1 MRSLLIRCYPA
12 RWRARYGDEF
22 EAVLDE
28 RPLGP
33 FDVADILLGAMDAR
47 LRMHGRPAADDQG
60 RGFTMT
66 LRIGGIAAILGAGL
80 LVSAAIST
88 MSFDTERF
96 ATALA
101 VAGMLALLVAL
112 VGVSA
117 FQARIHPR
125 LVWTAFGLCVFATI
139 TNLIGVLGL
148 MRLADLSGPGEVLAG
163 AVFVTGVFAG
173 LVGFSLF
180 GVATLRTGVLSR
192 SGAILL
198 AIAPF
203 VWLVAFVVAM
213 GDWALGGWLLLVAVF
228 SFVLGWL
235 ILGIQAIRLDQP
247 AIEARPA

>member
-22 EAVLDE
+22 EAILEE

-33 FDVADILLGAMDAR
+33 FDVADVLLGALDAR
-47 LRMHGRPAADDQG
+47 LRWRGRRAASSQG

-66 LRIGGIAAILGAGL
+66 LRIGGIAGILGAAL
-80 LVSAAIST
+80 LVGAAVST
-88 MSFDTERF
+88 MDVATERF

-101 VAGMLALLVAL
+101 VAGMLALLLAL

-117 FQARIHPR
+117 FQSRSHPR
-125 LVWTAFGLCVFATI
+125 LVWTAFGLCAFATV
-139 TNLIGVLGL
+139 TNLVGVLGL
-148 MRLADLSGPGEVLAG
+148 MGLADLSGPWDVLAG
-163 AVFVTGVFAG
+163 AVFAVGVFAG
-173 LVGFSLF
+173 LIGFSLF
-180 GVATLRTGVLSR
+180 GIATLWARVLSR

-198 AIAPF
+198 AVAPMM
-203 VWLVAFVVAM
+203 WLLAFVVAF
-213 GDWALGGWLLLVAVF
+213 GDWRFAWWLVLAAGC

-247 AIEARPA
+247 ASGARPA